1 MGSHTS
7 RSKLTRVVP
16 SSPVERKGNQDEEQ
30 SNTTSHW
37 IIEPPEE
44 PQGSVGRRR
53 ITQLPP
59 LRQEVSLTLSPLS
72 TGSLPGCHSSKV
84 GHSIIQS
91 HPPRRTQALQP
102 MMSSAAGMPPEGTNQ
117 KDKEWR
123 GGAAHR
129 GRYGTGSHSQGEVL
143 EAQVVFGRQACSQRR
158 AHRRRAQELRE
169 QRRAARVVVTGDANT
184 GRDGSLNRPA
194 QLVKRHA
201 ERDIFWDVLSRESVD
216 FQYLSE
222 SSLEPPAQR
231 EAKTCSADLWTFF
244 GDEGEGSREP
254 EEGSAACSPGEV
266 VDLRDAGGTWSPEVN
281 WQENQHPQ
289 KEATDKSVPWML
301 EWKVS
306 EGWGL
311 NSKDVSGNRHS
322 TGIAMRPRLEASSQ
336 QEDESI
342 WARNSCL
349 PARENWELETGVG
362 VTRRQQGRLNRTRAE
377 LIPSFNDRLDFD
389 I

>member
-1 MGSHTS
+1 M
-7 RSKLTRVVP
+7 LIA
-16 SSPVERKGNQDEEQ
+16 VERRGSQEEEQ
-30 SNTTSHW
+30 ESNTSSHW

-44 PQGSVGRRR
+44 LQGSVGRRR

-59 LRQEVSLTLSPLS
+59 LRQEVPLTLSPLP
-72 TGSLPGCHSSKV
+72 TGSVPGCHSSKV

-102 MMSSAAGMPPEGTNQ
+102 MMSSAARIPPEGTNE

-143 EAQVVFGRQACSQRR
+143 EAQVVFGRQVCSQRR

-169 QRRAARVVVTGDANT
+169 QRKAARVVVTGDANT
-184 GRDGSLNRPA
+184 GLDGSLNRPA

-201 ERDIFWDVLSRESVD
+201 ERDIFWDGESLD

-231 EAKTCSADLWTFF
+231 EAKTHSADLWTFF

-254 EEGSAACSPGEV
+254 GKGSAACSLGEV
-266 VDLRDAGGTWSPEVN
+266 VDPRDAGGTWSPEAN
-281 WQENQHPQ
+281 QQENQHPP
-289 KEATDKSVPWML
+289 KEAREKSVPWML

-322 TGIAMRPRLEASSQ
+322 TGIGTRPRLEASTQ
-336 QEDESI
+336 QVDESI

-349 PARENWELETGVG
+349 PARENRELETGVG
-362 VTRRQQGRLNRTRAE
+362 VTLRQQGRLNRTRAE
-377 LIPSFNDRLDFD
+377 VIPSFKDPLDFD